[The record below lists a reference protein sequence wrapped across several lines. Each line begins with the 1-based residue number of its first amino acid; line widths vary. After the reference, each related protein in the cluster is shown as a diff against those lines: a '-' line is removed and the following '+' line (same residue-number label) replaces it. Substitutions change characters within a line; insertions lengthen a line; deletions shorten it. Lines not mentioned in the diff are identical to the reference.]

1 MNYLAMDTSA
11 AHMTVILSV
20 GGKEYRIFEPN
31 CRMDHSVRLMPVI
44 QTLLNEANV
53 GAQEIDV
60 YGCVVGAG
68 SFTGVRIGVS
78 TVKGFADALGKK
90 KLGVTSFDVLAYH
103 RENERVLCIIDAKH
117 GSYYVAGYDGGT
129 VVLPPSFLGEEE
141 VLALRSDYTFLSGAP
156 LAFPTEI
163 VDVADGL
170 KLAVERKL
178 SLASAQFALEPL
190 YIRKSQAE
198 EGR

>member
-1 MNYLAMDTSA
+1 MNYLAVDTSA
-11 AHMTVILSV
+11 AHMTVLLSV
-20 GGKEYRIFEPN
+20 GGREYRRFDPD
-31 CRMDHSVRLMPVI
+31 CRMDHSVRLMPAI
-44 QTLLNEANV
+44 EELLNEA
-53 GAQEIDV
+53 GARADEIDV
-60 YGCVVGAG
+60 FCCVVGAG

-90 KLGVTSFDVLAYH
+90 KLGVTSFDTLAYH
-103 RENERVLCIIDAKH
+103 RENRVLCLIDARH
-117 GSYYVAGYDGGT
+117 GSYYAAGYDGG
-129 VVLPPSFLGEEE
+129 VLVLPPAFLSEEE
-141 VLALRSDYTFLSGAP
+141 VLALRGDYTFLSGTP

-170 KLAVERKL
+170 KGAVESKL
-178 SLASAQFALEPL
+178 ALASEQVDPEPL